1 MKPRSTYF
9 SVGWQFWGWLCSPER
24 LGMGG
29 EGAKPGWAVWLRC
42 HLVPLLLPGAVAAS
56 PGVAAVLEKGWEVL
70 LFPSPAALT
79 SLGPGFGA
87 ASGLG
92 DCGDA
97 EIPLLEPL
105 WERCSSAPLPA
116 CPQPL
121 ALSGKGC
128 WSTAGMRWECPQGDS
143 WWHWR
148 GAPGAASPLLS
159 PTRSRVLQTP
169 DQL

>member
-1 MKPRSTYF
+1 
-9 SVGWQFWGWLCSPER
+9 
-24 LGMGG
+24 MGG

-42 HLVPLLLPGAVAAS
+42 HLVPLLLPGAVAAA

-97 EIPLLEPL
+97 EVPLLEPL
-105 WERCSSAPLPA
+105 WECCSSAPLPA
-116 CPQPL
+116 CPPTPGIVGEGML
-121 ALSGKGC
+121 EHGRDAL
-128 WSTAGMRWECPQGDS
+128 GMS
-143 WWHWR
+143 
-148 GAPGAASPLLS
+148 PG
-159 PTRSRVLQTP
+159 
-169 DQL
+169 

>member
-1 MKPRSTYF
+1 
-9 SVGWQFWGWLCSPER
+9 
-24 LGMGG
+24 MGG

-42 HLVPLLLPGAVAAS
+42 HLVPLLLPGAAAAS

-79 SLGPGFGA
+79 SPGPGFGA

-105 WERCSSAPLPA
+105 WECCSSAPLPA
-116 CPQPL
+116 CPLTPGIVGEGML
-121 ALSGKGC
+121 EHGGDAL
-128 WSTAGMRWECPQGDS
+128 GMS
-143 WWHWR
+143 
-148 GAPGAASPLLS
+148 PG
-159 PTRSRVLQTP
+159 
-169 DQL
+169 